1 MVLESVNKAFLPFRN
16 GPFSPPGKKIKAQKT
31 DNYGKIKAYKHE
43 IFKIIWQKFV

>member
-16 GPFSPPGKKIKAQKT
+16 GPFSPPGKKKKIKAQKT

-43 IFKIIWQKFV
+43 IFKII